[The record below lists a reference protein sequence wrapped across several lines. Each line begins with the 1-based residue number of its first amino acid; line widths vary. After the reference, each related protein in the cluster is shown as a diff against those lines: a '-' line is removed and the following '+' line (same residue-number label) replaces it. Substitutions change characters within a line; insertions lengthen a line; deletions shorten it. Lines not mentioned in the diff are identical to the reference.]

1 MILPLFAIGAALL
14 GAALASF
21 VVGRRPRG
29 WSDGGLSGVAGQLID
44 GMHDGLAV
52 QDSEGRLVAWNHAAC
67 QITGWDHADAARELE
82 RRTDEGLVRLGRA
95 MVHVRRFQVREEGVD
110 HRVTLF
116 SDARDELH
124 LQAAFRDAW
133 RQATINLA
141 VLEASTDGIA
151 LVDDVG
157 RALMTNRRMRELAS
171 ELLGDR
177 NAVGLE
183 RVVAGRLTDPQGWL
197 QDLQLLDV
205 DRETELSGDYS
216 LAGGSRSFSRYVA
229 PVRDPQGEWIGRLV
243 MLRETTAVRAAE
255 RAKSEL
261 MSTVSHELRTPLA
274 SIYGYAELLANRLPE
289 GQHRQFAEIIHR
301 QADRLAALIGDFLDL
316 QRLEQG
322 TVTLVSAPVDIGE
335 LAAEQ
340 AELFRAQSARH
351 RLDLRLPD
359 GPVRALGD
367 RDRLAQVMANL
378 LSNAIKYSPDGGR
391 VTVEAAANGS
401 KVTVS
406 VRDEGIGIPADQQA
420 HVFEKFFR
428 AETPEARAIGG
439 TGLGLALCREL
450 VEAHGGRI
458 GFESQPGRGS
468 TFWFTLAASRA
479 QSTVRF

>member
-67 QITGWDHADAARELE
+67 QITGWDHCRRRAGARAPH
-82 RRTDEGLVRLGRA
+82 DEGLVRLGRA

-197 QDLQLLDV
+197 QRPAAARRRSRDRAVRRLLAGRRLALVLALRRAGARSAGRVDRAPGDAARDDRRAGGRARQVRADV
-205 DRETELSGDYS
+205 DG
-216 LAGGSRSFSRYVA
+216 VA
-229 PVRDPQGEWIGRLV
+229 
-243 MLRETTAVRAAE
+243 RAA
-255 RAKSEL
+255 
-261 MSTVSHELRTPLA
+261 
-274 SIYGYAELLANRLPE
+274 YAA
-289 GQHRQFAEIIHR
+289 G
-301 QADRLAALIGDFLDL
+301 
-316 QRLEQG
+316 
-322 TVTLVSAPVDIGE
+322 
-335 LAAEQ
+335 
-340 AELFRAQSARH
+340 
-351 RLDLRLPD
+351 LDLRLRRAAREPPA
-359 GPVRALGD
+359 GGPAPPVRGDHPSPGRPPGGADRRLPRPPAPGAGHRDLGE
-367 RDRLAQVMANL
+367 RA
-378 LSNAIKYSPDGGR
+378 GR
-391 VTVEAAANGS
+391 H
-401 KVTVS
+401 
-406 VRDEGIGIPADQQA
+406 R
-420 HVFEKFFR
+420 R
-428 AETPEARAIGG
+428 AGWPSRPSCSAPRARA
-439 TGLGLALCREL
+439 T
-450 VEAHGGRI
+450 
-458 GFESQPGRGS
+458 GS
-468 TFWFTLAASRA
+468 TCGCPTAPSGRWATATGSR
-479 QSTVRF
+479 R

>member
-1 MILPLFAIGAALL
+1 VILALVAIGAALL
-14 GAALASF
+14 GAALASL
-21 VVGRRPRG
+21 VLVRRPRG
-29 WSDGGLSGVAGQLID
+29 WSGGELAGVAGQLID

-52 QDSEGRLVAWNHAAC
+52 QDSDGRLVAWNHAAC
-67 QITGWDHADAARELE
+67 QITGWDRTDAAEQLDRC
-82 RRTDEGLVRLGRA
+82 TDEGLVRLGRA
-95 MVHVRRFQVREEGVD
+95 MVHLRRFRVREEGVD
-110 HRVTLF
+110 YRVTLF
-116 SDARDELH
+116 SDARDEMQ

-157 RALMTNRRMRELAS
+157 RALMTNQRMRELAR

-197 QDLQLLDV
+197 QDLQVLDV
-205 DRETELSGDYS
+205 DHESELSGEYS

-274 SIYGYAELLANRLPE
+274 SIYGYAELLAHRLPE

-322 TVTLVSAPVDIGE
+322 TVTFVSAPVDIGE
-335 LAAEQ
+335 LLEEQ

-351 RLDLRLPD
+351 QLDVRLPD
-359 GPVRALGD
+359 GPVKALGD

-378 LSNAIKYSPDGGR
+378 LSNAIKYSPDGGC

-458 GFESQPGRGS
+458 GFESQPGCGS
-468 TFWFTLAASRA
+468 TFWFTLAAARA
-479 QSTVRF
+479 QSGVRF